1 MKDNPTPRE
10 PMVPLV
16 LEWILDEAR
25 RPRSAEEDEAGHLL
39 ILGQISLGQYLTILH
54 NTRPRH

>member
-1 MKDNPTPRE
+1 MKDDPTPRE
-10 PMVPLV
+10 AIVPPV

-25 RPRSAEEDEAGHLL
+25 RPRSAEEVEAGRLL
-39 ILGQISLGQYLTILH
+39 ILGEISLGQYLTILH